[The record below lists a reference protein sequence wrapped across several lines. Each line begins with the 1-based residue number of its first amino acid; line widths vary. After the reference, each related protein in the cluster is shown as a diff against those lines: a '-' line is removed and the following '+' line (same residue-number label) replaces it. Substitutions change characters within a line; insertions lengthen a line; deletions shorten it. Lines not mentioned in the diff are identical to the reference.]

1 MLRKVHRVGL
11 LIVAALQGSVSE
23 VRTQRAGMLQKSLN
37 CGFQALKCRGWI
49 LRWRQQ
55 RGGRW
60 NGLVDIVLH
69 VAARTEHSKCS
80 RTGRVL
86 EQRGIQL
93 RIALQRIF
101 NALRTVLQRLGP

>member
-1 MLRKVHRVGL
+1 MLRQMHRVGL

-37 CGFQALKCRGWI
+37 CDFQALKCRGWV
-49 LRWRQQ
+49 LRWRRQ

-69 VAARTEHSKCS
+69 VAARTEHSKRS
-80 RTGRVL
+80 RTGRVP
-86 EQRGIQL
+86 EQK
-93 RIALQRIF
+93 
-101 NALRTVLQRLGP
+101 

>member
-11 LIVAALQGSVSE
+11 LVVAALQGSVSK

-60 NGLVDIVLH
+60 NGLVDVVLH
-69 VAARTEHSKCS
+69 VAARTEHSKRS

-86 EQRGIQL
+86 EQR
-93 RIALQRIF
+93 
-101 NALRTVLQRLGP
+101 

>member
-11 LIVAALQGSVSE
+11 LIVAALQGTVSE
-23 VRTQRAGMLQKSLN
+23 VRTQRAGMLQKSLS
-37 CGFQALKCRGWI
+37 CGLHALKCRGWI
-49 LRWRQQ
+49 LRWRRQ

-60 NGLVDIVLH
+60 NGLVDVVLH

-86 EQRGIQL
+86 EQR
-93 RIALQRIF
+93 
-101 NALRTVLQRLGP
+101 